1 MINGKANEKADAA
14 RTHISARAGNINVN
28 EFSFSRLQFITIPYA
43 HFYER
48 FFIACLNHII

>member
-1 MINGKANEKADAA
+1 MISGKANEKADAA